1 MSIIENNFDSRSE
14 IIQNYKFKIN
24 DKLMGKIN
32 KVLGY
37 TINYEYYDEYKRD
50 NVFYM
55 DLNNM
60 KNLFKKICE
69 CYDSILEFN
78 KPLGINEEEYL
89 HFLNRHNRYIKLLNK
104 YFNNGRCLFSI
115 KDIFHKD
122 GFTFE
127 DVEKIVLIF
136 NEIQDNK
143 ENMYSFR
150 EFKNVMKDVI
160 DSLSYILTD
169 EELNIIKDE
178 YMKLLTNPNNL
189 EALKNLI
196 EKTNQITKQDFIKK
210 LSKLENINEEN
221 FSFVV
226 HSIKTNEWNGKFY
239 DPLVS
244 ASLINNDVRDLYSY
258 PVGFILD
265 PSSIICANT
274 EDFYTSNSMNLNT
287 FSYAGNLPIIYSYD
301 KIINDCKKRKTE
313 NKNNNAYN
321 EIVLTEFKP
330 LAIFYYPD
338 KENLNKDLAINLK
351 RQVEE
356 FYPNLQIIEI
366 GSKVKLL
373 RGLEDNFEA
382 HIK

>member
-1 MSIIENNFDSRSE
+1 M
-14 IIQNYKFKIN
+14 
-24 DKLMGKIN
+24 
-32 KVLGY
+32 GY

-55 DLNNM
+55 DLNDM

-122 GFTFE
+122 DFTFE

-210 LSKLENINEEN
+210 LSKPENINEEN

-265 PSSIICANT
+265 PSSMICANT
-274 EDFYTSNSMNLNT
+274 EDSYTSNSMNLNT

-373 RGLEDNFEA
+373 RGLGDNFEA